1 MKINIDEEMSAYQ
14 LRKVESSKPSMGA
27 WLIVIVIGVFLGNM
41 ASWSAQR
48 GIDYVLIQQA
58 IKEASKQAAIQSQVT
73 NARLQEQ
80 RQLSAAKAKQR
91 NIELQKKQAG
101 LRQASE
107 TCNFW
112 RQQVARE
119 NTNANRRNREQ
130 SCNLVNQF
138 R

>member
-1 MKINIDEEMSAYQ
+1 MDEEMSAYQ

-27 WLIVIVIGVFLGNM
+27 WLIVIVIGVFIGNM

-48 GIDYVLIQQA
+48 GIDYVLVQGA
-58 IKEASKQAAIQSQVT
+58 IKELNKKAAVQSQIN

-80 RQLSAAKAKQR
+80 RKLSALKAKQR

-112 RQQVARE
+112 RQQVRQDNSA
-119 NTNANRRNREQ
+119 NNRRNAQEAC
-130 SCNLVNQF
+130 SLMSQF